1 MQAENSL
8 ADRLSFR
15 TALWLA
21 VALSLGAAVSLGITR
36 FAYALMLPPM
46 RADLGWSY
54 TLAGAMNTA
63 NALGYLLGALATPLL
78 LRRLEPGAL
87 LLAGS
92 VLATLFMALSGFFV
106 APAPLLVQ
114 RLLAGVASA
123 LVFVTG
129 GLLAARLGSVHAR
142 RSGLLLGLYYGGAG
156 WGISA
161 SALLVPAVLSRAPG
175 PHAWAWAWWA
185 LAGVCALATAVL
197 RWPQRMLRG
206 LGACR
211 TLGVESENVPQRGQF
226 LPDSQPHSGAMGQE
240 DGKKWAAAAHS
251 QPTIPKSDRLLDA
264 TPAAATGASAPQPQ
278 QMPAGAPAPASA
290 KADGPA
296 SDVAPLRW
304 RLLAP
309 ALAGYTLFGVG
320 YIGYMTFV
328 VALLR
333 EQGASGAAVTVFYA
347 LLGLA
352 VLLSSRIWAGLL
364 DRAKGG
370 GALALLNAL
379 LGVATVLPALTAW
392 WPAVLASGL
401 LFGGVF
407 LSVVASTT
415 ALVRHNLPPARWALG
430 ISAFTIVFAVGQIV
444 GPTVVGWIADGPGGL
459 ARGLVFSACALWLG
473 ALLAARQKP
482 LGQVFA

>member
-1 MQAENSL
+1 MMAPMQTEN
-8 ADRLSFR
+8 LSFR

-21 VALSLGAAVSLGITR
+21 AALSLGAAVSLGITR

-78 LRRLEPGAL
+78 LRRLAPGAL
-87 LLAGS
+87 LLTGS

-106 APAPLLVQ
+106 TPAPLLAQ

-129 GLLAARLGSVHAR
+129 GLLAARLGSLHAR

-185 LAGVCALATAVL
+185 LAGVCALATALL
-197 RWPQRMLRG
+197 RWPARVLRG
-206 LGACR
+206 LGA
-211 TLGVESENVPQRGQF
+211 
-226 LPDSQPHSGAMGQE
+226 A
-240 DGKKWAAAAHS
+240 
-251 QPTIPKSDRLLDA
+251 
-264 TPAAATGASAPQPQ
+264 PAAATGASAPQPQ
-278 QMPAGAPAPASA
+278 QMPAGAHEPAAAAAASPQEPASA
-290 KADGPA
+290 AAAGGA
-296 SDVAPLRW
+296 SDAAPLRW
-304 RLLAP
+304 RALAP

-392 WPAVLASGL
+392 WPVVLASGL

-415 ALVRHNLPPARWALG
+415 ALVRHNLPPTRWALG
-430 ISAFTIVFAVGQIV
+430 ISAFTIVFAAGQIV

-482 LGQVFA
+482 LGQVPA